1 MTIGDAT
8 SENAMRAYH
17 EAAVSERRGSVRSAA
32 AISPPPRGTGT
43 ARRRL
48 GPALAGLL
56 SLALLAQ
63 GCRIP
68 DLGEVQARA
77 RRLPQTSFLYAD
89 DGTLVTT
96 FHAEQNRV
104 SVPFEDIPQVMRD
117 AVVAIED
124 QRFYEHEGIDLKALI
139 RAAYVDATSGNLVE
153 GGSTITEQYIKN
165 RYLGPEQ
172 TLSRKVKEAAL
183 AWQLE
188 HELSKSA
195 ILTRYLNTVYFG
207 HGAYGIQAAARSY
220 YSEPATALDLS
231 QAATIAGLIA
241 APSAYDP
248 LVHPLRAL
256 GRRNRVLA
264 SMRDLGD
271 ISEAD
276 YFAAVQTP
284 LALRPSKTADRYFAP
299 YFVQFVKDWFT
310 SNPAFGPTRADR
322 EALLYEGGVRIYTTL
337 DPALQRDAQNAVN
350 QVLVYRTDPYGAMT
364 VIDPNTGAVEAMVGG
379 RNYFSQHDPVA
390 EVNLATGG
398 ITGRQAGSSFKPFAL
413 VAALESGIPPQQT
426 YAAPSSLQIPLPSAC
441 QAPGQPVW
449 DVQNYD
455 GSAAGTIDLETATID
470 SVNVVY
476 AQLVQQLGA
485 GDACAGA
492 SKVVAVA
499 RRLGVS
505 APELAR
511 MGVGVPL
518 RPVPAAVLGAE
529 QVNTVEMASA
539 YGTLATV
546 GYRVPPVPVTKV
558 TDARGTVLWRAD
570 PHPKLVVDPG
580 IAWVTDQILQKV
592 VQFGTGAAANIGRPA
607 IGKTGTAQQYRDA
620 WFVGAIPQLVAAVW
634 VGFPKGEISMVAPRT
649 RLPAVLGGTW
659 PAQIW
664 NLFMSKAAQNLPV
677 EDFEQPR
684 VRYVTL
690 AIDTSRGCVATK
702 YTPPYL
708 IQQVR
713 YLDGTQPTERCTEP
727 SSYQRLPVPSVVG
740 VGLDD
745 AMAILRGAGFQVRV
759 VVTTSDQPAGT
770 VVGQDPAT
778 GEQALQSS
786 VVTVRVSGPIPV
798 ATPSPTVTPLPA
810 VLAVPDVVGM
820 SQGDAVSLLQA
831 AGFGVAVVQES
842 KCAAAGSTC
851 HRSPGLVWKERPDP
865 ESEVQEGTAVTIYVE
880 P

>member
-8 SENAMRAYH
+8 SENVTRAYH
-17 EAAVSERRGSVRSAA
+17 EAAVSERRGSVRSTAPA
-32 AISPPPRGTGT
+32 VPRGTI
-43 ARRRL
+43 RPHRL
-48 GPALAGLL
+48 GPAVAGVVA
-56 SLALLAQ
+56 LALLAQ

-68 DLGEVQARA
+68 DLKDVQAGA

-89 DGTLVTT
+89 NGSLVTT

-104 SVPFEDIPQVMRD
+104 SVPFEDIPKVVRD
-117 AVVAIED
+117 AVIAIED
-124 QRFYEHEGIDLKALI
+124 QRFYDHEGIDLKALI
-139 RAAYVDATSGNLVE
+139 RAAYIDATSGKVVE

-172 TLSRKVKEAAL
+172 TLSRKLKEAAL

-188 HELSKSA
+188 HELSKDA

-207 HGAYGIQAAARSY
+207 DGAYGIQAAARTY
-220 YSEPATALDLS
+220 FSEPATALDLP

-256 GRRNRVLA
+256 DRRNRVLA
-264 SMRDLGD
+264 SMRGLDD

-276 YFAAVQTP
+276 YFAAVQSP
-284 LALRPSKTADRYFAP
+284 LGLYPSKTADRYFAP

-364 VIDPNTGAVEAMVGG
+364 VIDPKTGEIKAMVGG

-398 ITGRQAGSSFKPFAL
+398 VTGRQAGSSFKPFAL
-413 VAALESGIPPQQT
+413 VAALENGIPPQQT
-426 YAAPSSLQIPLPSAC
+426 YSAPSSIQIPLPDAC

-449 DVQNYD
+449 NVQNYD
-455 GSAAGTIDLETATID
+455 GGAAGTIDLETATID

-492 SKVVAVA
+492 AKVVAVA
-499 RRLGVS
+499 RRLGLD
-505 APELAR
+505 APELTR

-518 RPVPAAVLGAE
+518 APVPAAVLGAE

-539 YGTLATV
+539 YGTLATI
-546 GYRVPPVPVTKV
+546 GYRVPPIPVIRV
-558 TDARGTVLWRAD
+558 TDAQGKVLWRAD
-570 PHPKLVVDPG
+570 PRPKLVVDPG

-634 VGFPKGEISMVAPRT
+634 VGFPRGEIPMVAPRT

-664 NLFMSKAAQNLPV
+664 NLFMSKAAENVPV
-677 EDFEQPR
+677 LDFQQPQ
-684 VRYVTL
+684 VRYVTV
-690 AIDTSRGCVATK
+690 AIDSSRGCLANE

-708 IQQVR
+708 IQRVR

-727 SSYQRLPVPSVVG
+727 SSYQKLPVPSVVG
-740 VGLDD
+740 VTLGD
-745 AMAILRGAGFQVRV
+745 ATAILRGAGFGVQVV
-759 VVTTSDQPAGT
+759 ATTSDQPAGT
-770 VVGQDPAT
+770 VVGQDPVA
-778 GEQALQSS
+778 GEEALQSS
-786 VVTVRVSGPIPV
+786 VVTITVSGPIPV
-798 ATPSPTVTPLPA
+798 ATPSPTPTASPA
-810 VLAVPDVVGM
+810 VLVVPDVVGL
-820 SQGDAVSLLQA
+820 SQGDAVGVLQA

-842 KCAAAGSTC
+842 KCASASSTC
-851 HRSPGLVWKERPDP
+851 HRAPGLVWKERPDP
-865 ESEVQEGTAVTIYVE
+865 ESEVQQGTAVTIYVE

>member
-1 MTIGDAT
+1 
-8 SENAMRAYH
+8 
-17 EAAVSERRGSVRSAA
+17 
-32 AISPPPRGTGT
+32 
-43 ARRRL
+43 
-48 GPALAGLL
+48 
-56 SLALLAQ
+56 
-63 GCRIP
+63 
-68 DLGEVQARA
+68 
-77 RRLPQTSFLYAD
+77 
-89 DGTLVTT
+89 
-96 FHAEQNRV
+96 
-104 SVPFEDIPQVMRD
+104 
-117 AVVAIED
+117 
-124 QRFYEHEGIDLKALI
+124 
-139 RAAYVDATSGNLVE
+139 
-153 GGSTITEQYIKN
+153 
-165 RYLGPEQ
+165 
-172 TLSRKVKEAAL
+172 
-183 AWQLE
+183 
-188 HELSKSA
+188 
-195 ILTRYLNTVYFG
+195 
-207 HGAYGIQAAARSY
+207 
-220 YSEPATALDLS
+220 
-231 QAATIAGLIA
+231 
-241 APSAYDP
+241 
-248 LVHPLRAL
+248 
-256 GRRNRVLA
+256 
-264 SMRDLGD
+264 
-271 ISEAD
+271 
-276 YFAAVQTP
+276 
-284 LALRPSKTADRYFAP
+284 
-299 YFVQFVKDWFT
+299 
-310 SNPAFGPTRADR
+310 
-322 EALLYEGGVRIYTTL
+322 
-337 DPALQRDAQNAVN
+337 
-350 QVLVYRTDPYGAMT
+350 
-364 VIDPNTGAVEAMVGG
+364 
-379 RNYFSQHDPVA
+379 
-390 EVNLATGG
+390 
-398 ITGRQAGSSFKPFAL
+398 
-413 VAALESGIPPQQT
+413 
-426 YAAPSSLQIPLPSAC
+426 
-441 QAPGQPVW
+441 
-449 DVQNYD
+449 
-455 GSAAGTIDLETATID
+455 
-470 SVNVVY
+470 
-476 AQLVQQLGA
+476 
-485 GDACAGA
+485 
-492 SKVVAVA
+492 
-499 RRLGVS
+499 
-505 APELAR
+505 
-511 MGVGVPL
+511 
-518 RPVPAAVLGAE
+518 
-529 QVNTVEMASA
+529 
-539 YGTLATV
+539 
-546 GYRVPPVPVTKV
+546 
-558 TDARGTVLWRAD
+558 VLWRAD